1 MFQTLIPEM
10 KKIKGQKEIKLKDL
24 LPFAR
29 ETFLKAI
36 QKEVNNNINTGAY
49 EILSPEELEEVRR
62 TGCNILQSR
71 YVLVEKRIEPDEVTP
86 IKDEGLLI

>member
-29 ETFLKAI
+29 EKLIKAI